1 MTLTLRNTILRVSLA
16 LIVITSIGAAVA
28 LVRLQAPLPSA
39 QALGIQT
46 AQRWLFVGWRSGLD
60 SLNWLVGGLFV
71 VSGFS
76 VVAAAIIMRYFR
88 KTTAPEM
95 LFFVMFI
102 LAIGFDVWKVGHVVL
117 HLQQMPVYFA
127 VALTRLVQFAH
138 LFGVLCLFV
147 STLYLTGVEYKK
159 TGMALSLAALISL
172 SIVYAIPVDH
182 LALHP
187 NLVHKIGDQTTIQ
200 AVVLILHCL
209 TVANVVYAT
218 AYQRNEEYLILLPMV
233 VLAIIGR
240 ELIFYLPSMWLAFAG
255 FVLLVTATAVFGY
268 RMHTIYLWK

>member
-16 LIVITSIGAAVA
+16 SIVITSIAAAVA
-28 LVRLQAPLPSA
+28 LIRLQAPLPSA
-39 QALGIQT
+39 QALGIQAT
-46 AQRWLFVGWRSGLD
+46 RSWLFVSWHSGLD

-76 VVAAAIIMRYFR
+76 VVAAAIIMRFFR

-95 LFFVMFI
+95 FFFMMFI

-117 HLQQMPVYFA
+117 YLQQMPVYFA

-147 STLYLTGVEYKK
+147 STLYLTGVEYQK
-159 TGMALSLAALISL
+159 TGITLSLAALISMT
-172 SIVYAIPVDH
+172 IVYAIPVDH

-187 NLVHKIGDQTTIQ
+187 NLVHKIGDETTIQ
-200 AVVLILHCL
+200 AVILILQCL

-218 AYQRNEEYLILLPMV
+218 AYQRNDDYLILLPMV
-233 VLAIIGR
+233 VLAIVGR
-240 ELIFYLPSMWLAFAG
+240 ELIFYLPSLWLAFAG